1 MNYFITG
8 CNGLVG
14 SYIARKLLDQG
25 EEVSALRR
33 EKSSL
38 DQVKDIE
45 NDIQWYEGDILD
57 VLSIEKPIEKA
68 DFVIHCAGMVSFLPK
83 DFHLMYKVN
92 VEGTANIVNTCLKI
106 GGKKLLYISS
116 VAALGV
122 DAKQDIVDESQKWD
136 NSGMNTKYGLTKF
149 MGEEEVWR
157 GNAEGLDVIV
167 VNPSVVLGR
176 GEWGRSSLALLEF
189 ASKSPIFYP
198 EGNIN
203 FIDARDLADII
214 YQLIEG
220 GHFNEKYIVSAGNIS
235 FKDMLFKLTAAMG
248 KKPPKFKIN
257 AILASLALVGD
268 KFVAMFTS
276 NSQKLS
282 KELIRNGKR
291 KTLFSNKKI
300 NDRLGFTFRKLED
313 TIEWAIA
320 LILLVFFSE
329 NIYYI

>member
-25 EEVSALRR
+25 EGVSALRR
-33 EKSSL
+33 EKSAL
-38 DQVKDIE
+38 GQVKDIV
-45 NDIQWYEGDILD
+45 NDIHWYEGDILD
-57 VLSIEKPIEKA
+57 VLSLESPIAKA

-83 DFHLMYKVN
+83 DFPLMYKVN
-92 VEGTANIVNTCLKI
+92 VEGTANIVNTCLKL
-106 GGKKLLYISS
+106 GSKKLLYVSS

-122 DAKQDIVDESQKWD
+122 NAKQEIVDESQKWD

-176 GEWGRSSLALLEF
+176 GEWGRSSLALLDF
-189 ASKSPIFYP
+189 ASKGPIFYP

-214 YQLIEG
+214 YQLIKG
-220 GHFNEKYIVSAGNIS
+220 NHYNEKYIVSAGNIS
-235 FKDMLFKLTAAMG
+235 YKDMLSKLTAAMG
-248 KKPPKFKIN
+248 KSPPKFKVN
-257 AILASLALVGD
+257 ALLANLALVGD
-268 KFVAMFTS
+268 KLTALVTR
-276 NSQKLS
+276 NSPKLS
-282 KELIRNGKR
+282 KELIRNGGR
-291 KTLFSNKKI
+291 KTIFSNEKI
-300 NDRLGFTFRKLED
+300 NDRLSFSFRELQD
-313 TIEWAIA
+313 TIEWSIA
-320 LILLVFFSE
+320 LNLMVFFGE